1 MELGQIISF
10 LLVSAI
16 FIAVPGPNILV
27 IVSTTLNSGKL
38 RGLQTVA
45 GTSLAMIVQL
55 AIAALGTTLL
65 LSTLSQGLIWL
76 KWCGVAYLLFLG
88 ISSLTA
94 FFTHK
99 KSKPPSATAS
109 IQRGFWVSLTNP
121 KTILFFSAFLP
132 QFANADSAYLPQI
145 AILSGSFLLLA
156 VIIDSSYAI
165 MSAKLKWLLASR
177 DIDRLSN
184 GVSGAFFICAGGL
197 LASTNRV

>member
-1 MELGQIISF
+1 MESGQIISF

-16 FIAVPGPNILV
+16 VIAVPGPNILV
-27 IVSTTLNSGKL
+27 IVSTTLVSGKL
-38 RGLQTVA
+38 RGLQTVV
-45 GTSLAMIVQL
+45 GTSLAMIIQL
-55 AIAALGTTLL
+55 TIAALGTSLL

-88 ISSLTA
+88 VNSFYA

-99 KSKPPSATAS
+99 KSKRPSASSS

-156 VIIDSSYAI
+156 IAIDSSYAI
-165 MSAKLKWLLASR
+165 MSDKLKWLLASR
-177 DIDRLSN
+177 DIDRISN
-184 GVSGAFFICAGGL
+184 GVSGAFFIGAGGL
-197 LASTNRV
+197 LASANRV

>member
-10 LLVSAI
+10 LLVSAV

-27 IVSTTLNSGKL
+27 IVSTTLTSGKL

-45 GTSLAMIVQL
+45 GTTLAMIIQL
-55 AIAALGTTLL
+55 AIAALGTSLL

-88 ISSLTA
+88 INSLYA

-99 KSKPPSATAS
+99 KSKQPSATTS

-145 AILSGSFLLLA
+145 VIFSGSFLLLA
-156 VIIDSSYAI
+156 VTIDCSYAI
-165 MSAKLKWLLASR
+165 MSAKLKWLLASK
-177 DIDRLSN
+177 DIDRVSN
-184 GVSGAFFICAGGL
+184 GVSGAFFIGAGGL
-197 LASTNRV
+197 LANTNRV